1 MYSRRSPYTFLG
13 ILIMLL
19 GITVFAIK
27 TSANVGAKFN
37 DSNTYEKNTQYIVP
51 AVDRAP
57 NNQVIDTLIQ
67 HVYDDA
73 ESVKEESQEAIQE
86 ESNTVENS
94 VETVENSE
102 LAESN
107 IEDPV
112 VEETSSEDETYYMY
126 MSEADTYELATLV
139 YLEAGIESFE
149 CQKGIASV
157 VINRMTT
164 TDSTLQEVIYAKNQ
178 FSPASLIPYNEP
190 TESTLQAV
198 REVLK
203 DGPIFPEYVTFFRAN
218 YYHDFSQYV
227 EPYTQIDHTYFSADT
242 TLK

>member
-1 MYSRRSPYTFLG
+1 MYSRRKTSLLLY
-13 ILIMLL
+13 IVIMLL
-19 GITVFAIK
+19 GLTIFAIK
-27 TSANVGAKFN
+27 ASGNVDARFKNSN
-37 DSNTYEKNTQYIVP
+37 DTYIE
-51 AVDRAP
+51 
-57 NNQVIDTLIQ
+57 
-67 HVYDDA
+67 DA
-73 ESVKEESQEAIQE
+73 EFAIPALAQNPNKQYVDDLVQDVYNNAESIKE

-102 LAESN
+102 IVESN
-107 IEDPV
+107 IESTT
-112 VEETSSEDETYYMY
+112 VEDVSSIEEKYYMQ
-126 MSEADTYELATLV
+126 MSESDTYELATLV

-164 TDSTLQEVIYAKNQ
+164 TGSTLQEVIYAKNQ

-190 TESTLQAV
+190 TESTLKAV

-227 EPYTQIDHTYFSADT
+227 EPYTQIDHTYFSSDT